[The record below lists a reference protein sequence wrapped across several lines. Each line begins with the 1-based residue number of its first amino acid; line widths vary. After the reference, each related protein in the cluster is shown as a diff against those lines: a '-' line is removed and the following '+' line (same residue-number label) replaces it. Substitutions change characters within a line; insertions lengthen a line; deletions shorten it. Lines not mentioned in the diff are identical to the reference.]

1 MGTSIFPVLVTR
13 GSPWQRLP
21 ANIVLHGLVL
31 FIAISFLAHVSCDY
45 NVLSSKYEKVQNSCA
60 YPCQCERNLALCPE
74 GVPVVMDGC
83 GCCSICARQQGE
95 LCGIIQ
101 LCDTTRQLQCVY
113 SSPSVDYGI
122 CRAKKGMSCYVAG
135 NRYRDGDS
143 FKLDCK
149 TQCTCQNG
157 TYGCVSLC
165 PLENFRP
172 SAKCH
177 NAQLVHVPGAC
188 CREWQ
193 CESNVLKDTK
203 ITCNRYSTNWT
214 PCSSTCG
221 VGSSRRLTNDNDD
234 CELRNETRLC
244 QIKPCNY
251 QIGELSSNHS
261 PRSRR
266 HHQHCRATVRNLD
279 FIYLTDGHNCVSL
292 KRYRPKFCGH
302 CSDKSCCT
310 PKLSTTVNV
319 PFRCYGEEEGTQ
331 VMSKFVMFIVK
342 CECHSKC

>member
-1 MGTSIFPVLVTR
+1 MGKDVKVSSAQVTGNNVKVSSAQVTGEDIKVSLAKAMGKDVKVSSAQVTGEDVKVSFAEAMKVLPV
-13 GSPWQRLP
+13 Q
-21 ANIVLHGLVL
+21 
-31 FIAISFLAHVSCDY
+31 
-45 NVLSSKYEKVQNSCA
+45 VQNSCA

-266 HHQHCRATVRNLD
+266 K
-279 FIYLTDGHNCVSL
+279 Y
-292 KRYRPKFCGH
+292 KK
-302 CSDKSCCT
+302 DKQIS
-310 PKLSTTVNV
+310 
-319 PFRCYGEEEGTQ
+319 PFTSSSGQLQQGRCISELNYNIRR
-331 VMSKFVMFIVK
+331 SSIVK
-342 CECHSKC
+342 QENILGA